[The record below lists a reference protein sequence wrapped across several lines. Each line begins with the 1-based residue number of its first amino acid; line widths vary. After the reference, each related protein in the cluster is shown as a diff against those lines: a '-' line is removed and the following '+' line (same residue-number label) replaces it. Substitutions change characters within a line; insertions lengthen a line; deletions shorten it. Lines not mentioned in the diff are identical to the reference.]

1 MTHALRL
8 LIGALLLVAT
18 TAAAEDIGTVAATT
32 GAADVGRGG
41 TWTPAEV
48 GMTVQLG
55 DQLRTGA
62 DGKIR
67 VVFRDDSVIDLSEGS
82 SLVLDQQVFDPDASR
97 FTSLLR
103 LVQGKA
109 RAFVGSYYKTPGAS
123 YEVQTPTAVAGV
135 RGTSF
140 LVSYNPDADATD
152 VVGINGQIQV
162 RNVNERIGGTVYITA
177 NETTTVMRN
186 RPPTSPQ
193 QVDERLLSSS
203 VEALQLLALGSTA
216 HPGTAAGQPLH
227 SGGQVPPADR
237 APSTSGHVNQL
248 GRDQLKNP
256 GDVAGQP
263 LGVLNS
269 TRGSLGVPF

>member
-1 MTHALRL
+1 MTHAYRL

-18 TAAAEDIGTVAATT
+18 TAVAEDIGTVAATS
-32 GAADVGRGG
+32 GAADVGRAGA
-41 TWTPAEV
+41 WTPAAV

-82 SLVLDQQVFDPDASR
+82 SLVLDQQVFDPDAGR

-140 LVSYNPDADATD
+140 LVSYSPDADATD
-152 VVGINGQIQV
+152 VVGIYGQIQV

-203 VEALQLLALGSTA
+203 VQALQLLALGSTA
-216 HPGTAAGQPLH
+216 SRGTAAGQSLH
-227 SGGQVPPADR
+227 AGAPVPPADR
-237 APSTSGHVNQL
+237 APSTSGQAKQL

-263 LGVLNS
+263 LGVLKS
-269 TRGSLGVPF
+269 TTGSLGVPF